1 MDPTPAPEGS
11 RQILPAPS
19 KPGLVAVALSA
30 TTSLLAV
37 LCCAGLPAA
46 LSLLGTLGLGILLKK
61 HWLFPLMTLSLLI
74 GLWGA
79 IKSFQRH
86 GSRLLFGGYLLS
98 AAALPLG
105 MKFAPPVMYGGLVL
119 LLFVTGTE
127 LARALR
133 SRSCSAN
140 HQEVRP

>member
-1 MDPTPAPEGS
+1 MDPTPAPEGF

-19 KPGLVAVALSA
+19 TPGLLTVALSA
-30 TTSLLAV
+30 ATSLLAV

-61 HWLFPLMTLSLLI
+61 HLLFPLMTLSLLI

-79 IKSFQRH
+79 VKSLKRH